1 VGTGPAA
8 SAATPSPEFPHGTNP
23 RRPIHRPRH
32 RVPQAAHQAHTNR
45 LDAVDEI
52 ITTVRDRIREIHQSM
67 NNALFDQTDDP
78 GITDLAQSLC
88 AQCPVLA
95 RCRSWAATLDNRQL
109 SGVVA
114 GVVRPWEP
122 GSRRKEAS

>member
-1 VGTGPAA
+1 V
-8 SAATPSPEFPHGTNP
+8 SAYLADLLN
-23 RRPIHRPRH
+23 
-32 RVPQAAHQAHTNR
+32 A
-45 LDAVDEI
+45 
-52 ITTVRDRIREIHQSM
+52 IRSAPNLERGLCIGQWD
-67 NNALFDQTDDP
+67 LFDQTDDP